1 MKNIYLLIA
10 MFLCMVSLNLKAQV
24 SIYFDPPS
32 LEASVGLND
41 SAVVHTV
48 LHNATETAVE
58 FSFPG
63 FASREQG
70 GPDAFGYSWIDSEE
84 PNGPDWAWTE
94 IAETGNQVEGLGDD
108 LVAGPFEMNIQ
119 FPFYGQNKHI
129 FWINSNGS
137 ISFNQQQLPF
147 ANGTIPTNNNYTDFI
162 AWFWDDLTID
172 TAISK
177 VYVQNFEEKTIV
189 QFNKMVHYPGT
200 ESFITAQVVMM
211 MNGTILIRYKQVTE
225 NFETNSATI
234 GIQSVDPGQGLQVS
248 MNEAYVHSEMAL
260 RFDLNRGFI
269 TSVTPSSFTLQPG
282 TQETIW
288 IHYSSVGF
296 ESGNYEQ
303 DLKCVTS
310 LPDFQELFVHNVM
323 HVSSPVT
330 AGFKGYVTDAA
341 TGYAIHE
348 VKVKVGEHQV
358 FTNDNGYYELP
369 LESGIYDVTFSRDG
383 YQTFVVEDTTAV
395 EGYSTLDVTLGGF
408 YFIAG
413 QVFAG
418 ENTIGNGF
426 AYGYKML
433 EGNVVDIYADMVGE
447 LGWYE
452 FSGLASAQYITKAE
466 PAPGSDYY
474 DDYLPT
480 YYGDVIHWEEATVI
494 NLLQGTDDADI
505 HLVAVTAAPS
515 GPGSISGSIENGE
528 KTEGVPVILQ
538 TTAGT
543 VVMTT
548 TATDGTF
555 SFSDLAYGTYQVYA
569 EIAGKSVYPHTFT
582 LDEANPEATDIK
594 MVILENSIVFLG
606 ISDSEIFEN
615 EPLIFPNPVTES
627 VYLNINI
634 KKPALVEI
642 SVVDAYGR
650 IVSEEQHQI
659 SGHRNI
665 GINVNGLQKGLYY
678 LRCEASGDVIMK
690 KFVKE

>member
-1 MKNIYLLIA
+1 MRQK
-10 MFLCMVSLNLKAQV
+10 
-24 SIYFDPPS
+24 
-32 LEASVGLND
+32 
-41 SAVVHTV
+41 H
-48 LHNATETAVE
+48 AVE

-70 GPDAFGYSWIDSEE
+70 GPDDFGYSWIDSDE
-84 PNGPDWAWTE
+84 PNGPDWAWTD

-108 LVAGPFEMNIQ
+108 LVAGPFEMNID

-137 ISFNQQQLPF
+137 IGFNQQQLPF

-162 AWFWDDLTID
+162 AWFWDDLTMD
-172 TAISK
+172 TAISR

-189 QFNKMVHYPGT
+189 QFNKLVHYPGT

-225 NFETNSATI
+225 NFEINNATI
-234 GIQSVDPGQGLQVS
+234 GLQSYDPALGLQVS
-248 MNEAYVHSEMAL
+248 MNEAYVHSEMAV
-260 RFDLNRGFI
+260 RFNLNHGFI
-269 TSVTPSSFTLQPG
+269 TSVTPASLTLQPG

-310 LPDFQELFVHNVM
+310 LPDFPELFVHNVM
-323 HVSSPVT
+323 HVSSPAT
-330 AGFKGYVTDAA
+330 AGFSGYVTDAA
-341 TGYAIHE
+341 TGYAINE
-348 VKVKVGEHQV
+348 AKVKVGEHQV
-358 FTNDNGYYELP
+358 FTNNNGYYELP
-369 LESGIYDVTFSRDG
+369 LEPGNYNVEFSRNG
-383 YQTFVVEDTTAV
+383 YQTRVIEDTTAV
-395 EGYSTLDVTLGGF
+395 EGYSTLDIELNGY
-408 YFIAG
+408 YFLAG
-413 QVFAG
+413 RVFAG
-418 ENTIGNGF
+418 ENPIETGF
-426 AYGYKML
+426 AYAYKMV
-433 EGNVVDIYADMVGE
+433 EGEVVDIYADMVGE

-466 PAPGSDYY
+466 PAPGSVYY
-474 DDYLPT
+474 GDYLPT
-480 YYGDVIHWEEATVI
+480 YYGDVLHWEEASVI
-494 NLLQGTDDADI
+494 NLVQGTDDAAI

-515 GPGSISGSIENGE
+515 GPGSIKGSIENGE
-528 KTEGVPVILQ
+528 KAEGIPVIMQ
-538 TTAGT
+538 TSGGT
-543 VVMTT
+543 VVMTNT
-548 TATDGTF
+548 LADGTF
-555 SFSDLAYGTYQVYA
+555 SFTDLAYGTYQVYA

-582 LDEANPEATDIK
+582 LDETNPAAAGIK

-606 ISDSEIFEN
+606 ITDSEIFEN
-615 EPLIFPNPVTES
+615 EPLVFPNPVSKS
-627 VYLNINI
+627 VFLNINL

-642 SVVDAYGR
+642 SIVDTYGR

-665 GINVNGLQKGLYY
+665 AVDVNKLSKGLYY
-678 LRCEASGDVIMK
+678 VRCVASGDVIMK